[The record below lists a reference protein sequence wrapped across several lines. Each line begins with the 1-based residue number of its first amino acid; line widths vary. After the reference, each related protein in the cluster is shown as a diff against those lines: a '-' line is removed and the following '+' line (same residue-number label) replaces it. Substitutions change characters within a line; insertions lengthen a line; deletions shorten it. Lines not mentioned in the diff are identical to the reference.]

1 MTIDYGRLRIEGV
14 YKQTDDGHL
23 MMRIK
28 VPAGVLSSEQALVV
42 GDIADRHADGRLH
55 LTTRGSLEIHW
66 LQHRDLAEIHRRL
79 AAVGLTSRGAC
90 GGAVR
95 GIACSTTF
103 ADGFTVAQVLAR
115 KLHRHLAGNPHFEG
129 LPKKF
134 KISVDAGYQGSRHL
148 IQDLGLVY
156 AGSDNG
162 IDLYDIWTA
171 GGLGREPV
179 EAFLFERSVPEPR
192 ILPTIEAVVH
202 IYRQHTPA
210 GKRLKHLLQEIGE
223 KKFRLLVGEHLE
235 HAVDLPLGDAFEKR
249 LSPLPPGGGTA
260 RVEAV
265 VFAGELTSQA
275 LRELAA
281 VARDHA
287 GGFMAVTADQN
298 IAFLLEIDNQ
308 SAAEA
313 ALAAAGFSGATAEEQ
328 VTFRI
333 CPGNHECRLGLAPTR
348 DVARAIAGTLDEG
361 GKRFDWAISGCPNS
375 CAQPQLAAVGIIA
388 VKSLKDAAG
397 ERHPLF
403 DLYRRQEAG
412 FGRLLRRG
420 LNLTELLQAVAD
432 LQGGENRG

>member
-28 VPAGVLSSEQALVV
+28 VPAGVLSCEQALVL

-55 LTTRGSLEIHW
+55 LTTRGSIEIHW
-66 LQHRDLAEIHRRL
+66 LQHQDLAEIHRRL
-79 AAVGLTSRGAC
+79 TAVGLTTRGAC

-95 GIACSTTF
+95 GIVCSTTF
-103 ADGFTVAQVLAR
+103 ADGFSVAQVLAR

-156 AGSDNG
+156 TGTEDG
-162 IDLYDIWTA
+162 IDLYDIWAA

-179 EAFLFERSVPEPR
+179 EAFLFQRSVPEPR
-192 ILPTIEAVVH
+192 IVPVIEAVVR

-223 KKFRLLVGEHLE
+223 KKFRHLIGEHLM
-235 HAVDLPLGDAFEKR
+235 HAADLPLADAFEKR
-249 LSPLPPGGGTA
+249 LTLLPQGAGA
-260 RVEAV
+260 AKIEAV
-265 VFAGELTSQA
+265 VFAGELTCQS
-275 LRELAA
+275 LRQLAK
-281 VARDHA
+281 VASDHA
-287 GGFMAVTADQN
+287 GGYMAVTADQN
-298 IAFLLEIDNQ
+298 IAFLLENEDR

-313 ALAAAGFSGATAEEQ
+313 ALAAAGFSGAAAEEQ

-333 CPGNHECRLGLAPTR
+333 CPGNHECRMGLAPTR
-348 DVARAIAGTLDEG
+348 DVARAIAGTLDQG
-361 GKRFDWAISGCPNS
+361 GRGLDWAISGCPNS

-388 VKSLKDAAG
+388 VKSIKDASG
-397 ERHPLF
+397 TRHPLF
-403 DLYRRQEAG
+403 DLYRRQDPG
-412 FGRLLRRG
+412 FGRALRRG

-432 LQGGENRG
+432 LQLDLNPR